1 MRKLAEKIKNSFSSF
16 RTLLRKYDENIESV
30 DPQLKN
36 NADLVEALNEFESYW
51 SKGKNYFVVP
61 RKCNQLLH
69 FTNIIE
75 ITSEKYQTFKE
86 QVQDRDT
93 LIFVVIPALLLL
105 KNLDDDDKG
114 LCKTFF
120 PPLFGEPLSAQDEE
134 DPSRKQMILDSQLK
148 YKALVACYKRHL
160 NKATNSYDYYNLIEK
175 ALLDMEE
182 DSDLKK
188 ITQEDL
194 LTNDLNKDELL
205 EMLQHLRVLS
215 MHLQRYNPMEWNEF
229 LDVSLENE

>member
-1 MRKLAEKIKNSFSSF
+1 MDCPEFNKNRKSLVEVLNQINAVANSEGKGRDDLEVEILLSSEGICRRVSQNQSKAVRKLAEKIKNSFQSF

-86 QVQDRDT
+86 
-93 LIFVVIPALLLL
+93 
-105 KNLDDDDKG
+105 
-114 LCKTFF
+114 
-120 PPLFGEPLSAQDEE
+120 
-134 DPSRKQMILDSQLK
+134 
-148 YKALVACYKRHL
+148 
-160 NKATNSYDYYNLIEK
+160 
-175 ALLDMEE
+175 
-182 DSDLKK
+182 
-188 ITQEDL
+188 
-194 LTNDLNKDELL
+194 
-205 EMLQHLRVLS
+205 
-215 MHLQRYNPMEWNEF
+215 
-229 LDVSLENE
+229 